1 MLNYLKSINVI
12 KQSVGFN
19 SCHKFQLDN
28 TSNDS
33 RGASKTIRPWPIIIP
48 IIQCIVKWR
57 CMLMTQLFTSLIQM
71 WN

>member
-33 RGASKTIRPWPIIIP
+33 RGASKTIRPWPI
-48 IIQCIVKWR
+48 
-57 CMLMTQLFTSLIQM
+57 
-71 WN
+71 